1 LASRGAFR
9 PGARKIFISVKFF
22 LSQVKNMVI
31 ILEKIRRM
39 LISPIEFGSATKG
52 RSIFMENLGER
63 IRDERRKRN
72 LTLEQLSQKTELS
85 KSFLSQVERGVAQ
98 PSVSSLKRIARE
110 FGMSVVE
117 LFTNGINAQNRVGS
131 IPTIFNNGP
140 RYVEDFQ
147 VVRANWRKTLTL
159 PGSKV
164 SYDLLT
170 PDLNRQ
176 LEVMYMRIEPGEHS
190 GEEPMID
197 LPGEKFGLVLQGGL
211 EVRVRGEVHQLKAGD
226 SVYFPAHFPHAW
238 RGMGKDSI
246 EVIWVL
252 TPPRF

>member
-1 LASRGAFR
+1 
-9 PGARKIFISVKFF
+9 
-22 LSQVKNMVI
+22 M
-31 ILEKIRRM
+31 EK
-39 LISPIEFGSATKG
+39 
-52 RSIFMENLGER
+52 LGER

-98 PSVSSLKRIARE
+98 PSVSSLKKIARE
-110 FGMSVVE
+110 FGLSVVQ
-117 LFTNGINAQNRVGS
+117 LFSSTTSPQSHLGF
-131 IPTIFNNGP
+131 IPTNAKNGSS
-140 RYVEDFQ
+140 YVEDFQ
-147 VVRANWRKTLTL
+147 VVRANRRKGLTL

-176 LEVMYMRIEPGEHS
+176 LEVVYMKIDPEECS
-190 GEEPMID
+190 GEEPIID
-197 LPGEKFGLVLQGGL
+197 LPGEKFALVLQGSL
-211 EVRVRGEVHQLKAGD
+211 EVRVREEVQQLKAGD

-238 RGMGKDSI
+238 RGMGKEPI